1 MAFSPTQDGL
11 NVGSGNRCGHNP
23 NQPKFLVQPHAQ
35 KVPKFIVRA
44 RELVELYYSRLK
56 ELTALDTLNPRRK
69 KRSERREA
77 TIQVLKALIKYLD
90 LVTLTVGIP
99 TKDGQV
105 GLTLLRLHKETSI
118 SWSRFKRAIADLREA
133 GFLTISQP
141 RMTNSAGQVRGLVGI
156 KAISPACSRRLGSIS
171 GCAENVTG
179 HRNASE
185 PKPTRPVWPS
195 AVSTS
200 ALNLCDPQWLQ
211 ATICRQPKVLASL
224 PAGRSSRQA
233 QLPASRS
240 LNHPRHNSHPITQPL
255 RWALLLALH

>member
-1 MAFSPTQDGL
+1 MAFSPAQDGL

-35 KVPKFIVRA
+35 KAPKFIARA

-56 ELTALDTLNPRRK
+56 ELTALDALNPHRK

-156 KAISPACSRRLGSIS
+156 KAISPRLFEALGIDFWLRRERDRASKRQRAKASQAG
-171 GCAENVTG
+171 VTQ
-179 HRNASE
+179 RSYYQRS
-185 PKPTRPVWPS
+185 KPPRPAMAAGRELPTTQGGGQPPS
-195 AVSTS
+195 WA
-200 ALNLCDPQWLQ
+200 QFK
-211 ATICRQPKVLASL
+211 ATAAARQPLS
-224 PAGRSSRQA
+224 
-233 QLPASRS
+233 
-240 LNHPRHNSHPITQPL
+240 
-255 RWALLLALH
+255 

>member
-1 MAFSPTQDGL
+1 MAFSPAQDGL

-35 KVPKFIVRA
+35 KAPKFIARA

-56 ELTALDTLNPRRK
+56 ELVALDTLNPHRK

-77 TIQVLKALIKYLD
+77 IIQVLKALIKYLD

-99 TKDGQV
+99 TKDGQA

-156 KAISPACSRRLGSIS
+156 KAISPRLFEALGIDFWLRRERDRASKRQRAKANQAG
-171 GCAENVTG
+171 VTQRSFYQRSKPPRPAMG
-179 HRNASE
+179 TGRDMTATQGAGQPPSWAQFKAS
-185 PKPTRPVWPS
+185 
-195 AVSTS
+195 A
-200 ALNLCDPQWLQ
+200 A
-211 ATICRQPKVLASL
+211 ARQPLS
-224 PAGRSSRQA
+224 
-233 QLPASRS
+233 
-240 LNHPRHNSHPITQPL
+240 
-255 RWALLLALH
+255 